1 MKAVIIAGA
10 AVAAVLLGLFVAGLC
25 RLLWLSVP
33 YETWVEYERARRNRK
48 RTCNTCKHKPQ
59 CDTFFSRKYSA
70 LKMKEPETLKTAAC
84 KMYQER
90 EGKA

>member
-33 YETWVEYERARRNRK
+33 YETWLEYEREKEQRK
-48 RTCNTCKHKPQ
+48 RAREQ
-59 CDTFFSRKYSA
+59 RGGRRK
-70 LKMKEPETLKTAAC
+70 
-84 KMYQER
+84 R
-90 EGKA
+90 GKA

>member
-33 YETWVEYERARRNRK
+33 YETWLEYEWEKEQRKRAREQRGGRRK
-48 RTCNTCKHKPQ
+48 R
-59 CDTFFSRKYSA
+59 
-70 LKMKEPETLKTAAC
+70 
-84 KMYQER
+84 
-90 EGKA
+90 GKA